1 MINRL
6 KELINGY
13 DKQLESIE
21 DMRLGFLLKRA
32 SYGTLNGL
40 ISRDKAYIVD
50 KFSFSINA
58 HDTGVSVV
66 VNLIASDGE
75 KLNII
80 NGTYW
85 YNESQ
90 YGFNKFYRLNGV
102 WDEPLELAIEKI
114 RTLEIDKLNSDLSRW
129 ISELEALQQKESD
142 TKSKFES
149 EFI

>member
-13 DKQLESIE
+13 EKQLDGIKN
-21 DMRLGFLLKRA
+21 MRLGFLLKRA
-32 SYGTLNGL
+32 SYGSLNGL

-50 KFSFSINA
+50 KFSFSINS

-90 YGFNKFYRLNGV
+90 YGFNKFHRLNGA
-102 WDEPLELAIEKI
+102 WDESLKLAIEKI
-114 RTLEIDKLNSDLSRW
+114 RTLEIDKLNSDFKGWNSR
-129 ISELEALQQKESD
+129 LEALQQKESD
-142 TKSKFES
+142 TISKFEA
-149 EFI
+149 EFN

>member
-13 DKQLESIE
+13 NKQLESIE
-21 DMRLGFLLKRA
+21 NMKLGFLLKRA
-32 SYGTLNGL
+32 SYGALNGL

-50 KFSFSINA
+50 KFSFSINS

-66 VNLIASDGE
+66 VNLIAADGE

-90 YGFNKFYRLNGV
+90 YGFNKFHRLSGA
-102 WDEPLELAIEKI
+102 WDDALSLAIEKI
-114 RTLEIDKLNSDLSRW
+114 RTLERDRLN
-129 ISELEALQQKESD
+129 SELEDWTNELKELQQEEAG
-142 TKSKFES
+142 TKSKFEA
-149 EFI
+149 EFN

>member
-1 MINRL
+1 MKFKL
-6 KELINGY
+6 L
-13 DKQLESIE
+13 KQLMFFGVMLCSSV
-21 DMRLGFLLKRA
+21 MLA
-32 SYGTLNGL
+32 QTVTGTVTSNDGPLP
-40 ISRDKAYIVD
+40 
-50 KFSFSINA
+50 
-58 HDTGVSVV
+58 GVSVV

-129 ISELEALQQKESD
+129 ISKLETFQQKESD